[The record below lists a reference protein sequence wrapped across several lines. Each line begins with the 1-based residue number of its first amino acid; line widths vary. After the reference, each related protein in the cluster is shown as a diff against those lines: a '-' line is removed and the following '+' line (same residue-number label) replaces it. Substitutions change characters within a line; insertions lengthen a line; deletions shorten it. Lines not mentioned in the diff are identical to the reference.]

1 MLFRRITSIYIGKS
15 FSNLYFQKTCYCTV
29 RHSMRVSVIA
39 VIIVTLVYYG
49 TAGMFLEFV
58 AALPSMLRACY
69 VTSSVGTF
77 Q

>member
-1 MLFRRITSIYIGKS
+1 
-15 FSNLYFQKTCYCTV
+15 
-29 RHSMRVSVIA
+29 MRVSVIA